1 MTEDFDSPNGP
12 DSPSDFDDFIKGLDN
27 RLDDLHTKAI
37 RERKANRGKNIPKAP
52 KPVLERDIQKAI
64 CDELE
69 LYGYMVVRVNSSTSI
84 TEHGTR
90 LSAYRVVN
98 INATSGHADLAVYK
112 NGMVWMLEVKTPTGK
127 ASPSQTRYAD
137 CCRRYGVPYHIV
149 RSPYE
154 ALVAVGGAS

>member
-1 MTEDFDSPNGP
+1 MTDDFDEFINGM
-12 DSPSDFDDFIKGLDN
+12 DD
-27 RLDDLHTKAI
+27 RLDERLRMARMAKKA
-37 RERKANRGKNIPKAP
+37 PKAP

-69 LYGYMVVRVNSSTSI
+69 RFGYMVVRVNSSTSI

-112 NGMVWMLEVKTPTGK
+112 DGRVWMLEVKTPTGK
-127 ASPSQTRYAD
+127 ASSSQIRYAD

-154 ALVAVGGAS
+154 ALVAVGGVS